1 MNLHAQIGMSNS
13 EMANILKELAV
24 EKEGEPGNWHCIYE
38 SHPIFVLTDETAN
51 RMRIFAPILEES
63 ELKVG
68 QMKAMLEANFNT
80 ALDAKYSLY
89 EGFVISVF
97 THPLEE
103 LTKEQFVNAMGQVV
117 NLSKN
122 FGSSYTSTD
131 LKLLEK
137 TEEEEEKTIFKKS

>member
-1 MNLHAQIGMSNS
+1 MLSAQIGMSNS

-24 EKEGEPGNWHCIYE
+24 EKEGEPGNWHCVYN
-38 SHPIFVLTDETAN
+38 SHPVFVLTDETAN

-68 QMKAMLEANFNT
+68 QMKAMLEANFNS

-103 LTKEQFVNAMGQVV
+103 LTKDQFVNAMSQVV

-122 FGSSYTSTD
+122 FGSSYTSAD

-137 TEEEEEKTIFKKS
+137 PAVEEDKTIFKKS